1 MQKLQKVSYA
11 SFSDGVRACLPT
23 MLGYL
28 GIGFAAGV
36 VEKGVGLSLLEIA
49 LLSLIVYAGSAQFII
64 CGLLAIQAPLSSIV
78 VTVFLVN
85 LRHLLMSL
93 SVAGYFRKEKIWTN
107 IGLGTLLTDE
117 SYGVLT
123 TALQEEQSVTASWT
137 NGLNVAAYLTWL
149 VANLLGGLL
158 GHFIPDPAAF
168 GLDFALTAMFLGLF
182 LFQVELPLKKRTRQ
196 TVTVLAAVIF
206 SLVLLMRLTSA
217 EIAVI
222 GSTLIG
228 CFVGTVTVDD

>member
-78 VTVFLVN
+78 VTVF
-85 LRHLLMSL
+85 
-93 SVAGYFRKEKIWTN
+93 
-107 IGLGTLLTDE
+107 
-117 SYGVLT
+117 
-123 TALQEEQSVTASWT
+123 
-137 NGLNVAAYLTWL
+137 
-149 VANLLGGLL
+149 
-158 GHFIPDPAAF
+158 
-168 GLDFALTAMFLGLF
+168 
-182 LFQVELPLKKRTRQ
+182 
-196 TVTVLAAVIF
+196 
-206 SLVLLMRLTSA
+206 
-217 EIAVI
+217 
-222 GSTLIG
+222 
-228 CFVGTVTVDD
+228 